1 MNNIKKMIQ
10 DIDLDIEQVVEEF
23 YQQKTQDAYQHLN
36 GTIEKMLVLVDKIA
50 MIQKEQI
57 ENAID
62 GGDLLNALK
71 ETVSAM
77 EEKDFILVADVL
89 KYEVQEKLKD
99 LMEIVR
105 E

>member
-10 DIDLDIEQVVEEF
+10 DIDFDIERVVEEF
-23 YQQKTQDAYQHLN
+23 YQQKTQDAYQHLT

-62 GGDLLNALK
+62 GADLLNALK

-77 EEKDFILVADVL
+77 EEKDSILVADVL
-89 KYEVQEKLKD
+89 KYEVQEKLKN